1 MPEGGL
7 IRLLVVE
14 DHAVVR
20 QGLCSLL
27 TARYGVQ
34 VIGEAADGLQAV
46 EKARALKPDVILM
59 DLAMPRMT
67 GLEAILRIRE
77 EDPDARILVLTSYGE
92 DARVSAAIRA
102 GALGFLLKDSCVDDL
117 ALAIQSVYR
126 GNLSLPHELALK
138 MIAGL
143 QGARDSASLAEE
155 LTRRELDVLKC
166 VAQGMSNTE
175 IAEALSVSAPTVHS
189 HVHNLLAKLN
199 LTSRTQAALYAIEIG
214 LVSPQTP
221 RTPRDVRDPE

>member
-1 MPEGGL
+1 VQEKDL

-34 VIGEAADGLQAV
+34 VVGEAADGLEAV
-46 EKARALKPDVILM
+46 EKAQALKPDVILM

-77 EDPDARILVLTSYGE
+77 VDPKARILVLTSFGE
-92 DARVSAAIRA
+92 DAKVSAAIKA
-102 GALGFLLKDSCVDDL
+102 GALGFLLKDSGADDL

-126 GNLSLPHELALK
+126 GNLSLPQGLAQK
-138 MIAGL
+138 MISGL
-143 QGARDSASLAEE
+143 LGAEGDAALTEE

-166 VAQGMSNTE
+166 VAQGMSNAE
-175 IAEALSVSAPTVHS
+175 IAQTLSISVPTVHS
-189 HVHNLLAKLN
+189 HVHNLLGKLN
-199 LTSRTQAALYAIEIG
+199 LSSRTQAALYAVEIG
-214 LVSPQTP
+214 LVTP
-221 RTPRDVRDPE
+221 PELVR